1 MKTQKLICFVGA
13 GALLG
18 LIGLAAAA
26 TDPALPHLF
35 RGALLEKMAELG
47 MTDAQKTQ
55 IHTVL
60 RDSQPNLQ
68 PLIKQYVQER
78 RALRRTIHT
87 TPVNEAAI
95 RAQATRVA
103 QVESD
108 LDVKRAYAAERI
120 RALLTPEQTTKLK
133 ELASGVDACGRRD
146 RAPQQQNRGT
156 LN

>member
-1 MKTQKLICFVGA
+1 MKPPKLSYFVGA

-26 TDPALPHLF
+26 TDPASPHLF
-35 RGALLEKMAELG
+35 RRALLEKVAELG

-55 IHTVL
+55 IHAIL

-68 PLIKQYVQER
+68 PLIKQYVEER

-87 TPVNEAAI
+87 TPADEAAI

-103 QVESD
+103 QLESD
-108 LDVKRAYAAERI
+108 LEVKRAYVAERI
-120 RALLTPEQTTKLK
+120 CALLTPEQITKLK
-133 ELASGVDACGRRD
+133 EPARGVDATVDAAIERISNKIAG
-146 RAPQQQNRGT
+146 P
-156 LN
+156 